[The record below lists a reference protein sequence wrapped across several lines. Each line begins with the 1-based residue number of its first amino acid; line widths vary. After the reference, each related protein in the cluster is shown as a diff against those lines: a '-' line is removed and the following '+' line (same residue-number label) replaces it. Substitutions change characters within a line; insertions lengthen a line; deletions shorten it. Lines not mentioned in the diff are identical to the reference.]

1 MKRIFS
7 LALAVL
13 ALLALAACEG
23 EITQGEI
30 KSKEFTPAHNQIM
43 MVPIVHS
50 DGKTS
55 YTTWMYYTYYY
66 PDTYTVTIEKWD
78 KKEGKNRQARYEV
91 TEEVYDAVSVGAEFS
106 YEKDM
111 KPKEP
116 EYIREPTTGEEGKE

>member
-7 LALAVL
+7 LVLAVL
-13 ALLALAACEG
+13 TLLALAACEG
-23 EITQGEI
+23 EITQGEV
-30 KSKEFTPAHNQIM
+30 KSKEFIPAHNQIM

-50 DGKTS
+50 DGRTS

-66 PDTYTVTIEKWD
+66 PDTYTIPIEKWD

-91 TEEVYDAVSVGAEFS
+91 TKEVYDAVSVGAEFS

-116 EYIREPTTGEEGKE
+116 EYIREPTTSEEGKE

>member
-7 LALAVL
+7 LVLAVL
-13 ALLALAACEG
+13 TLLALAACEG
-23 EITQGEI
+23 EITQGEV
-30 KSKEFTPAHNQIM
+30 KSKEFIPAHNQIM

-50 DGKTS
+50 DGRTS

-66 PDTYTVTIEKWD
+66 PDTYTITIEKWD

-91 TEEVYDAVSVGAEFS
+91 TKEVYDAVSVGAEFS

-111 KPKEP
+111 KPKDP
-116 EYIREPTTGEEGKE
+116 EYIREPTTSEEGKE